1 MTDSAGGEPRLHQ
14 DPVAARWV
22 AFAPARATRPGAH
35 GAVDNP
41 DLCPFCVGHEHDT
54 AVERLRLGD
63 GPAGWDVRVVDN
75 LYPALRHHEVVVHG
89 WEHRTRFAELP
100 DETLNRVAAA
110 WQRRASDA
118 GGTVFPYVNEGLT
131 AGSSQTHS
139 HSQLAWLP
147 TPPPAVLVERG
158 LPTVE
163 RAFERD
169 GLVVG
174 AATSPR
180 SDYEL
185 QIAPANWEPEGLRSD
200 LLGPALCLAA
210 ECLRRLDTIL
220 GCAVPFNIWLHEG
233 SRWHLELVP
242 RLTTPAGLELGAGV
256 WTVTVDP
263 VDAARRRRD
272 AT

>member
-1 MTDSAGGEPRLHQ
+1 MSDSAGGEPRLHQ

-22 AFAPARATRPGAH
+22 AFAPARAKRPGAH

-41 DLCPFCVGHEHDT
+41 GDCPFCVGHERDT
-54 AVERLRLGD
+54 ATERLRLGD

-89 WEHRTRFAELP
+89 WGHRTRFSTIPDATLDLVAE
-100 DETLNRVAAA
+100 A
-110 WQRRASDA
+110 WQRRAYDA
-118 GGTVFPYVNEGLT
+118 GGTVFPYINEGLT

-158 LPTVE
+158 LPTTEV
-163 RAFERD
+163 AFDCD

-174 AATSPR
+174 AVTSPR

-185 QIAPANWEPEGLRSD
+185 QIVPERWEPEGLRSD
-200 LLGPALCLAA
+200 LLGPALRLAA
-210 ECLRRLDTIL
+210 ECLRRLDLIL
-220 GCAVPFNIWLHEG
+220 GREVPFNLWLHEG
-233 SRWHLELVP
+233 SRWHLEIVP

-263 VDAARRRRD
+263 VDAARRLRAAD
-272 AT
+272 

>member
-1 MTDSAGGEPRLHQ
+1 
-14 DPVAARWV
+14 
-22 AFAPARATRPGAH
+22 
-35 GAVDNP
+35 VDNP
-41 DLCPFCVGHEHDT
+41 GDCPFCVGHERDT
-54 AVERLRLGD
+54 AQERLRLGD

-89 WEHRTRFAELP
+89 WGHRTRFSTIPDATLDLVAE
-100 DETLNRVAAA
+100 A
-110 WQRRASDA
+110 WQRRAHDA

-147 TPPPAVLVERG
+147 TPPPAVLAERG
-158 LPTVE
+158 LPTAE
-163 RAFERD
+163 AAFAQD

-174 AATSPR
+174 AASSPR
-180 SDYEL
+180 SDFEL
-185 QIAPANWEPEGLRSD
+185 QIVPERWEPEGLRSD
-200 LLGPALCLAA
+200 LLGPALRLAA
-210 ECLRRLDTIL
+210 ECLRRLDLIL
-220 GCAVPFNIWLHEG
+220 GREVPFNLWLHEG

-263 VDAARRRRD
+263 ADAARRLRE
-272 AT
+272 TV

>member
-1 MTDSAGGEPRLHQ
+1 M
-14 DPVAARWV
+14 
-22 AFAPARATRPGAH
+22 
-35 GAVDNP
+35 DNP
-41 DLCPFCVGHEHDT
+41 GDCPFCVGHERDT
-54 AVERLRLGD
+54 AQERLRLGD

-89 WEHRTRFAELP
+89 WGHRTRFSTIPDATLDLVAE
-100 DETLNRVAAA
+100 A
-110 WQRRASDA
+110 WQRRAHDA

-147 TPPPAVLVERG
+147 TPPPAVLAERG
-158 LPTVE
+158 LPTAE
-163 RAFERD
+163 AAFAQD

-174 AATSPR
+174 AASSPR
-180 SDYEL
+180 SDFEL
-185 QIAPANWEPEGLRSD
+185 QIVPERWEPEGLRSD
-200 LLGPALCLAA
+200 LLGPALRLAA
-210 ECLRRLDTIL
+210 ECLRRLDLIL
-220 GCAVPFNIWLHEG
+220 GREVPFNLWLHEG

-263 VDAARRRRD
+263 ADAARRLRE
-272 AT
+272 TV